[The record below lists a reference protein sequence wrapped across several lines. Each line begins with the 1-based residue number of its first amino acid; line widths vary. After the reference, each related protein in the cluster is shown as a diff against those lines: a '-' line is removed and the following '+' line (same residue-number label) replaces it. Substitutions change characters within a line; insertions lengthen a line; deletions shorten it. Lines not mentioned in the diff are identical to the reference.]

1 MFKKIIFI
9 AVLAALTLLTWPA
22 KRALFVKPAAISAKK
37 RAEMLA
43 QPALHA
49 ENYKLDPSSSL
60 ESRMG
65 PPPDFLLEWLRKY
78 DGVPGYKSYAPSPE
92 QKKLTAGFLEKLP
105 SKMRA
110 AFKERLL
117 GIYFVENFTGN
128 GMSDLALGSGG
139 KKYAWMV
146 VNPAGFSKSLSQT
159 LTAREDSVFRS
170 SGTVSVTCGKPLP
183 GVYYSIAHE
192 GTHVYDYVEGITPF
206 VEPDWYEL
214 LNGSPPP
221 RYRPWAVWRG
231 YDLPAGKFDFKLRHN
246 LRFFG
251 LEGGPRLEASDAKK
265 LYKQLNGSPFTSLYG
280 SQNWAEDT
288 AELLVYAVLKRETG
302 EPPCKVIYPDGAGGV
317 RFFVPGKLA
326 DLRAEYLYDK
336 LSR

>member
-1 MFKKIIFI
+1 MLKKIIFF
-9 AVLAALTLLTWPA
+9 AVLAALAVLTWPA
-22 KRALFVKPAAISAKK
+22 KRAFFAKPSSMTEEK
-37 RAEMLA
+37 RASMLA

-49 ENYKLDPSSSL
+49 ANYKLDPASSL
-60 ESRMG
+60 ESRMA

-78 DGVPGYKSYAPSPE
+78 DGVASYKGYSPSPE
-92 QKKLTAGFLEKLP
+92 QKKKIAGFLEKLP

-110 AFKERLL
+110 VLKERLL
-117 GIYFVENFTGN
+117 GIYFIENFTGN
-128 GMSDLALGSGG
+128 GMSDLAPGPGG

-146 VNPAGFSKSLSQT
+146 INPAGFSKSLSQT
-159 LTAREDSVFRS
+159 LTAREDSVFTS
-170 SGTVSVTCGKPLP
+170 SGTVSVSCGKPLP
-183 GVYYSIAHE
+183 GVFYTLAHE

-206 VEPDWYEL
+206 VEPAWYEL

-231 YDLPAGKFDFKLRHN
+231 YDLPAGKFDFKLRKN

-251 LEGGPRLEASDAKK
+251 LEGGPRLESSDAKK
-265 LYKQLNGSPFTSLYG
+265 LYKELSDSPFTSLYG
-280 SQNWAEDT
+280 SQNWAEDA
-288 AELLVYAVLKRETG
+288 AELMVYAVLKRETG
-302 EPPCKVIYPDGAGGV
+302 EQPCKVIYPDGAGGV